1 MCREEP
7 APCIATKAACIAK
20 RGAAPAAAETM
31 PPLLLFAVGAE
42 LEGAAAADEPTTPRG
57 GHGLVHLRDVHELR
71 EYGVGDGDVVYVCL
85 DSNPR

>member
-1 MCREEP
+1 
-7 APCIATKAACIAK
+7 
-20 RGAAPAAAETM
+20 M

-57 GHGLVHLRDVHELR
+57 GHGLVHLRDGHELR

>member
-1 MCREEP
+1 MGSAASC
-7 APCIATKAACIAK
+7 ATTAFAKASAL
-20 RGAAPAAAETM
+20 GAAPAAAETM

-57 GHGLVHLRDVHELR
+57 GHGLVHLRDGHELR